1 MTDQR
6 PTTRPALAAL
16 WAAASAIGFV
26 LLLLGL
32 RDESVV
38 GTALVAGAITCF
50 VVAAGAVAAARGR
63 RVPVRG

>member
-1 MTDQR
+1 MTAQR
-6 PTTRPALAAL
+6 PTTRHDLAAL
-16 WAAASAIGFV
+16 WAAAFATGFV

-32 RDESVV
+32 RDDSAV